1 MIFHLKSTDAN
12 NYGTIKFSANPP
24 LGKEPLL
31 FRINQINTVSAFLVT
46 TKDDYL
52 EITKGSASTKY
63 YFTDK
68 GDYDRT
74 ALYQQIQKVIP
85 ETITVYLNEMNTL
98 TFSSN
103 YDFTINDASHRVK
116 LSTGLY
122 NSTFPITATKS
133 SDNQYFIT
141 ANSVP
146 YNCFGNC
153 LYLSSNVSSVA
164 GFNDDKNKDV
174 YRSVCYNISEMFI
187 PGVPL
192 ISKIPGPK
200 TKILPGDLTK
210 LEFTLV
216 DFQNYPV
223 ILKAPLNITMEILYD
238 NTIIENVVVP
248 DKESRAPGVRESCLG
263 TPSLIDKNNNILK
276 ELFS

>member
-52 EITKGSASTKY
+52 EITKGGQNNKY
-63 YFTDK
+63 YFTNK

-85 ETITVYLNEMNTL
+85 EVITVYLNEMNTL

-116 LSTGLY
+116 LLTGLY
-122 NSTFPITATKS
+122 NTTFPISATKS
-133 SDNQYFIT
+133 IDNQYFIT

-153 LYLSSNVSSVA
+153 LYLASNVSSVA

-200 TKILPGDLTK
+200 TRILPGDLTK

-223 ILKAPLNITMEILYD
+223 ILKAPLHITMEIMYD
-238 NTIIENVVVP
+238 NQIIENVIVP
-248 DKESRAPGVRESCLG
+248 EKESRAPGVRESCLG
-263 TPSLIDKNNNILK
+263 TPSLIDKNRLLVNA
-276 ELFS
+276 